1 MEKKI
6 LIVEDEQN
14 IVDILSF
21 NLEREGYDTIEAYD
35 GPTGLKLALEEN
47 PDLILLDL
55 MLPGMDGFDVCR
67 QIRRAGHATPILM
80 LTAREEEA
88 DKVLG
93 LELGA
98 DDYITKPFSMRELL
112 ARVKANIRRVGMVP
126 AAPQGEEPAAAAMK
140 LGLPADIAAGLPH
153 MEVNGFQEC
162 SVDRH
167 TGILEYNEE
176 RIVIGLNI
184 GCLVVTGHALQI
196 QRMHR
201 ERLTITGRITCLTYG
216 DGGTAGCGG

>member
-1 MEKKI
+1 MK
-6 LIVEDEQN
+6 
-14 IVDILSF
+14 
-21 NLEREGYDTIEAYD
+21 
-35 GPTGLKLALEEN
+35 
-47 PDLILLDL
+47 
-55 MLPGMDGFDVCR
+55 R
-67 QIRRAGHATPILM
+67 QFFQFLH
-80 LTAREEEA
+80 
-88 DKVLG
+88 
-93 LELGA
+93 
-98 DDYITKPFSMRELL
+98 
-112 ARVKANIRRVGMVP
+112 
-126 AAPQGEEPAAAAMK
+126 
-140 LGLPADIAAGLPH
+140 LPADIAAGLPH